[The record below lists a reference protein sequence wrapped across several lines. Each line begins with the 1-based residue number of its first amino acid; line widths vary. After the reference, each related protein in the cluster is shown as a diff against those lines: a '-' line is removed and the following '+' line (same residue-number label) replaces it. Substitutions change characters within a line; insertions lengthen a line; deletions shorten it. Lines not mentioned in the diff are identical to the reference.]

1 MLTTVRPWACLVLR
15 SEVAS
20 NPRDQAKADQ
30 LLALTE
36 LVLAKVAQVEGSVE
50 SAAPVVAAAKREK
63 KKLAGLNDALSKGTP
78 APIILYKYRSLF
90 SFLFFLL

>member
-1 MLTTVRPWACLVLR
+1 MLR

-78 APIILYKYRSLF
+78 AYYYLF
-90 SFLFFLL
+90 IY